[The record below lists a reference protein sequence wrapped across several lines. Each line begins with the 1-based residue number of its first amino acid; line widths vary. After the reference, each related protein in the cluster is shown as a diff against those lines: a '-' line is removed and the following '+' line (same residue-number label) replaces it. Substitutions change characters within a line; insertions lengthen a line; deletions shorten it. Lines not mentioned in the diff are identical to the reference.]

1 MAFEGLIYQIKWV
14 TFKWCF
20 HISPTFSTGC
30 TCNKYRT
37 PKEICNQTNCADAV
51 QAAIKQDGNGKQS
64 LILAQLGGAT
74 LTIPI
79 ENNYGVNDFDFL
91 KRDLE
96 LVVMTDE
103 GTYGILATEFGQ
115 MQTLLNDPT
124 TPINNNTSN
133 LRRRRAVVTS
143 PLATQGI
150 RSPVICVNIGE
161 AVMWQVGLINDCFE
175 IKIKSRVLWREHLCN
190 QINMINTCN
199 HADP

>member
-1 MAFEGLIYQIKWV
+1 
-14 TFKWCF
+14 
-20 HISPTFSTGC
+20 
-30 TCNKYRT
+30 
-37 PKEICNQTNCADAV
+37 
-51 QAAIKQDGNGKQS
+51 
-64 LILAQLGGAT
+64 
-74 LTIPI
+74 
-79 ENNYGVNDFDFL
+79 
-91 KRDLE
+91 
-96 LVVMTDE
+96 MTDE

-175 IKIKSRVLWREHLCN
+175 IKIKSRVL
-190 QINMINTCN
+190 
-199 HADP
+199 